1 MLYFLKGPTIK
12 VFVFLIIA
20 CFLFALAG
28 LGFAQDEG
36 NNAGMPRGSIPEDLL
51 RPQRGEAP
59 RYAIDTAIGPL
70 GRGSASQE
78 AYQFARRI
86 AEALLGGNMEAPSLS
101 AMNIDSIESCMSA
114 LEPVSPRNFRLGGGR
129 GETDGSVSFLIR
141 FLGREQVITGELY
154 IRREESKADEGG
166 RAQSRWIFEDLILEN
181 PKNRTESE
189 KTEQRFDFPPYERF
203 F

>member
-1 MLYFLKGPTIK
+1 MVYLFKRLAIK
-12 VFVFLIIA
+12 VFGGLIIA
-20 CFLFALAG
+20 CFLFAVAG

-36 NNAGMPRGSIPEDLL
+36 NNTGMPRGSIPEDLL
-51 RPQRGEAP
+51 RPQRGESL
-59 RYAIDTAIGPL
+59 RYAVDTVIGPL

-86 AEALLGGNMEAPSLS
+86 AGALLEGNMEEPSLS
-101 AMNIDSIESCMSA
+101 AMNTASIENYLSA
-114 LEPVSPRNFRLGGGR
+114 LGPVSPRNFRLGGGR

-141 FLGREQVITGELY
+141 FLGREQVMAGELY
-154 IRREESKADEGG
+154 IRREESKADETG

-181 PKNRTESE
+181 PKSRTENE